1 MCHRH
6 TDAAEDCKRRRDRYP
21 NPSFNLR
28 FRADHNPA
36 ANTRSRGSRVTDS
49 DSFADANIYA
59 DADADADR
67 YASHRSDHARQRHC
81 LVRGVSGR
89 DASHARDPVRER

>member
-6 TDAAEDCKRRRDRYP
+6 TDAADDRKRRRDRDP

-28 FRADHNPA
+28 SRADHNPA
-36 ANTRSRGSRVTDS
+36 ANTQSRGSRVTNS

-59 DADADADR
+59 DADR
-67 YASHRSDHARQRHC
+67 YASQRSDHARQRHC

-89 DASHARDPVRER
+89 DASRARDPVRER